1 METLVAA
8 WRFLVLASVFVFPQL
23 FGVLLYYRMK
33 WAPGWVARTVAILAP
48 AVIFYW
54 LGAIFFFAGV
64 REATARG
71 EAGCGMPALFAAFAL
86 LTGTVIQVALGLVT
100 HAVLRRRK

>member
-8 WRFLVLASVFVFPQL
+8 WRFSVLASVFVFPQL
-23 FGVLLYYRMK
+23 LGVLLYYRLK

-48 AVIFYW
+48 AVVFYW
-54 LGAIFFFAGV
+54 LGAIFFFAGI
-64 REATARG
+64 REASARG

-86 LTGTVIQVALGLVT
+86 LAGTVIQLVLAVIT
-100 HAVLRRRK
+100 HAVLRHRK